1 MMACAAVIQRQ
12 PDGERSAAAFVAF
25 ARDTAAVQLDA
36 TFDNEK
42 PQARSGHVF
51 DVSSAV
57 KGGEQPRLILRRNA
71 DAFVADLADRGRLH
85 W

>member
-1 MMACAAVIQRQ
+1 
-12 PDGERSAAAFVAF
+12 
-25 ARDTAAVQLDA
+25 
-36 TFDNEK
+36 
-42 PQARSGHVF
+42 
-51 DVSSAV
+51 V